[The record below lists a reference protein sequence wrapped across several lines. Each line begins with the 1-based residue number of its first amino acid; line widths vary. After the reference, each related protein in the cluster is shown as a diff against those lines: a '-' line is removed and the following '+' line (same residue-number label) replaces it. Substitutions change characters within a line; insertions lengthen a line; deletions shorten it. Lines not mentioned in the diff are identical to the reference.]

1 MLKNVFMYSSK
12 IAGYFFGMFI
22 AYFYYILFWIKQLL
36 FLKIFADSFDRFS
49 TVINSCV
56 NRKEL
61 PLRQW
66 LHCDERITS
75 YDKKS
80 VLFHHKRFSW
90 KKMMK
95 IIVCLILVCILIVW
109 NKVSGCWKQMI
120 LFFLFCIRFVG
131 WRKIKRWLENEKV
144 ENNRIE
150 PHQCGRV

>member
-1 MLKNVFMYSSK
+1 MFIYSSK
-12 IAGYFFGMFI
+12 IAGYFFGMLI
-22 AYFYYILFWIKQLL
+22 PYFYYILFRIKQLL

-49 TVINSCV
+49 TVMNSCV

-75 YDKKS
+75 YDRKAFFFIMNVS
-80 VLFHHKRFSW
+80 HGRRWWGRSFV
-90 KKMMK
+90 
-95 IIVCLILVCILIVW
+95 LILACILIVW

-131 WRKIKRWLENEKV
+131 WRKIKRWLENEKA

-150 PHQCGRV
+150 SHQCGRV